1 MNAGVEEEGSVEKG
15 RGLGNGSVTGL
26 RKEMTPF
33 SLICG
38 EHAKREVY
46 MKFIQSRSQVHVQ
59 VVIRQ
64 CILV

>member
-38 EHAKREVY
+38 EHVKREVY
-46 MKFIQSRSQVHVQ
+46 
-59 VVIRQ
+59 
-64 CILV
+64 ILVIPQIINKFTVVAEVI